1 MNRTV
6 LSLAAMI
13 CICAGATPAQIPSSF
28 RGIDAKRPSM
38 YERWIDEDVHWIISP
53 SEEAQYRALK
63 TNEDRDRFVTEFW
76 LQRDPTPGT
85 PENEFKEEHYR
96 RLAYSNLHFAEKDEA
111 GWSTDRGRVYVKAG
125 PPDAV
130 LVLPGRAHLMLL
142 WRYNTRQH
150 HDYRF
155 VDECDCGHYRLEDS
169 ALR

>member
-1 MNRTV
+1 MKRSVPLFAV
-6 LSLAAMI
+6 LLVAL
-13 CICAGATPAQIPSSF
+13 CIAVSGQIPSSF

-38 YERWIDEDVHWIISP
+38 YDRWIDEDVHWIISP
-53 SEEAQYRALK
+53 AEEAQYRALK
-63 TNEDRDRFVTEFW
+63 TNEGRDRFVVNFW

-96 RLAYSNLHFAEKDEA
+96 RLAYSNLHFAEKDET

-130 LVLPGRAHLMLL
+130 LVIPGTPHLRLL

-150 HDYRF
+150 HDYYF
-155 VDECDCGHYRLEDS
+155 VDKCDCGHYRLEES